1 MVKMGRLPGKR
12 VVLTSLMQKWAVCYR
27 GVIYR
32 YVLSILDVFSH
43 PGSSFIGICDVGV
56 RWSNETD
63 GGKRR
68 VRVAMQEVT
77 AEVDFQ
83 HFQIISSSHHS
94 HALIGIYFCR
104 NVEEE
109 ALIACWDIS

>member
-1 MVKMGRLPGKR
+1 MVKTGRLHRKWID
-12 VVLTSLMQKWAVCYR
+12 LASLMQKWAVCYR

-43 PGSSFIGICDVGV
+43 PGSSFIEICDVGV

-68 VRVAMQEVT
+68 VRVATQEVP
-77 AEVDFQ
+77 AEEVDFQ

-94 HALIGIYFCR
+94 HDWYLFLQKR
-104 NVEEE
+104 
-109 ALIACWDIS
+109 